1 LNEVIGWVC
10 TPPAAIGAKVVTG
23 TGTRSPNRACAGM
36 PSVVRSCGL
45 ARMRVAVS
53 FFSSR

>member
-1 LNEVIGWVC
+1 M
-10 TPPAAIGAKVVTG
+10 GANVVTG
-23 TGTRSPNRACAGM
+23 TGTRSPNRAVEES
-36 PSVVRSCGL
+36 PSVARKCGL